1 MLIPKTQPLL
11 EKAIEDGVTYGYRRA
26 HKHTETPTEYEICS
40 AISDAVMFQIAEVF
54 DFVDTNRT
62 SLL

>member
-40 AISDAVMFQIAEVF
+40 AISDAVMLRIAEVF

-62 SLL
+62 NRL

>member
-11 EKAIEDGVTYGYRRA
+11 ENAIEDGVTYGYRRA

>member
-11 EKAIEDGVTYGYRRA
+11 ESAIEDGVTYGYRRA

-40 AISDAVMFQIAEVF
+40 AISDAVMLKIAEVF

-62 SLL
+62 NRL

>member
-40 AISDAVMFQIAEVF
+40 AISDAVMLQIAEVF
-54 DFVDTNRT
+54 DFVDNNRT
-62 SLL
+62 NLL

>member
-11 EKAIEDGVTYGYRRA
+11 ENAIEDGVTYGYRRA
-26 HKHTETPTEYEICS
+26 HKHTETPTEYEMCS
-40 AISDAVMFQIAEVF
+40 AISDAVMLQIAEVF

-62 SLL
+62 NRL

>member
-11 EKAIEDGVTYGYRRA
+11 ENAIENGVTYGYRRA

-40 AISDAVMFQIAEVF
+40 AISDAVMLRIAEVF

-62 SLL
+62 NRL

>member
-11 EKAIEDGVTYGYRRA
+11 ENAIEDGVTYGYRRA

-40 AISDAVMFQIAEVF
+40 AISDAVMLRIAEVF

-62 SLL
+62 NRL